1 MSMIRSMEKIVSNRL
16 YLLTLLSDMISN
28 FGDSLYYLA
37 LMTYVLELKQSQWGI
52 SIINI
57 SETLPVL
64 LTIVFGYLADWTVNK
79 TGTILTTLWIRIV
92 LYLVVAV
99 AMNFPPSITVVLLAS
114 FVNFISDTLGQFEN
128 GLFYPI
134 SNQIV
139 KKSEREE
146 FMAFRQTVTSFVG
159 IAFQTVSAFLIT
171 LFSYSQL
178 AVINALTFLVSFS
191 IFRRIQS
198 RIDQIY
204 PVQTERSKEKPKL
217 SFSSIVLDLKRSIH
231 LLFQIQSIKQVVLV
245 IPILNG
251 SLSILTPL
259 LVMGLARGEK
269 LVLINATVTIAAL
282 SLVSIIGG
290 ILGGSLILISDYFKR
305 LSVDRILK
313 LDLLVLVFL
322 FLSFYMGNIFLV
334 FLCGMISSLFESM
347 LNPKIGALIF
357 KNIDEN
363 QLATTFGGM
372 TTYFQLGDILSKLL
386 FSVLIISLSFRQ
398 ISLLY
403 LLVMGLTLLV
413 FVYLDWQDSR

>member
-1 MSMIRSMEKIVSNRL
+1 MIRSMEKIVSNRL

-37 LMTYVLELKQSQWGI
+37 LMTYVLELKQSQWAI

-178 AVINALTFLVSFS
+178 AVINALTFLASFS

-269 LVLINATVTIAAL
+269 LVLINTTVTIAAL

-313 LDLLVLVFL
+313 LDLLALVFL

-334 FLCGMISSLFESM
+334 LLCGMISSLFESM